1 MKLAIFDIDGT
12 LTQTN
17 NIDTQC
23 YLKAFAEEFD
33 ITGINTN
40 WSDYGHTTDSA
51 ISIQIFQDFKQR
63 APKPEE
69 LFKLKNRF
77 VELLKSY
84 YTQNKKMFAE
94 TTRSIS
100 NTA

>member
-17 NIDTQC
+17 DIDTQC
-23 YLKAFAEEFD
+23 YVKAFAEEFQ

-51 ISIQIFQDFKQR
+51 ISIQIFQDFWGR
-63 APKPEE
+63 APKEEE
-69 LFKLKNRF
+69 LLKLKN
-77 VELLKSY
+77 S
-84 YTQNKKMFAE
+84 
-94 TTRSIS
+94 
-100 NTA
+100 